1 MAIKGSDNRLPT
13 NDFSTFPLNT
23 VVAVDIFNRFEKVG
37 KFTGNSTGSGITI
50 APNHVLTAGHNT
62 YSRQANQTSEFIR
75 TTTSANQPSLIS
87 RDIGT
92 GSDPFPNTIEPY
104 FFPKGFN
111 ISKAT
116 EDDISLLRIDDEP
129 PPVSATNTIGLLA
142 FVKPETAQ
150 NLSIVTA
157 GYPDEN
163 TTYNGLPR
171 GRSLVVAPGID
182 TGNIVTT
189 QDNGRFFYSDN
200 IDTEEGQSGSGV
212 WHVLDGDTAPRV
224 LGVHVTG
231 YSKDSST
238 QRNSGVLLTTDVYD
252 SIIKQI
258 ETDSGIANADEL
270 PENALVGSDDSDNIF
285 GSYRKE
291 RILGG
296 LGDDRLFGGGANDQL
311 EGGDG
316 TDQALFSDAFTSYD
330 YTTPTPENKF
340 FEFNHVRGTQ
350 VDGKDTTK
358 EIEFAV
364 FGYSSAKNNKVDQDG
379 NLTVVDDGNLFYVPL
394 QVDPKDNKKIKDGP
408 EINPTQDI
416 LDSRGDKIGN
426 IAVKSPAWTFDG
438 DANYNLTLA
447 KTNTAF
453 NFAYLID
460 TSNSMAGA
468 SLDLAKN
475 AATNLTQSLLDQGI
489 AANSTFAIIPFN
501 STATLNTPVDASA
514 TISAIDSLTA
524 SGKSN
529 FVPALKQAQ
538 QFFQSRTNNATNI
551 AYVLSD
557 GFATGANEDLQSFA
571 EVRAFGIGRAAID
584 SLNIIDSGD
593 AKVLSNPADL
603 ATQFN
608 ATNTTLDR
616 NKIASI
622 NVRLGDEV
630 VATIAPDQ
638 LTTDTQG
645 NLTYDSTNKDTR
657 LTNLTVGRNANNQV
671 SFDLEFN
678 DGTPTTSLQYRI
690 TSGQE
695 EIRTQSADGTREV
708 ITFSVIQNDFTE
720 AGAAESAAGKI
731 TDQEITDNELANTI
745 TANSG
750 PTESAAGKITDREI
764 TGNELANTITVN
776 SGKNTL
782 NGDLGDDLFILN
794 GGINTVD
801 GGEGIDTVRLN
812 KTQATAGA
820 ITKNG
825 NTIKIGT
832 DTTLKNVEFIEFN
845 DARLS
850 ADTQTVIPIISLQS
864 QVIAVP
870 EGNEGSTPATFTVS
884 LSSPSTQDVVIDYA
898 TRSRSAIAGKE
909 FTANTGKLIIAAG
922 QATCTIS
929 IDILGN
935 TQATGDK
942 QLFLD
947 LSTNSAATFAKGKTK
962 DTAEINIQDDDTAIG
977 ISLTADRTSFVEGN
991 PNRPAAVSVTID
1003 RFGNLSDSD
1012 TIEYQLV
1019 PVGDAPA
1026 QAEDFVNGF
1035 TPGQITFAPGE
1046 NSKLLQIPISPDIDV
1061 EGDESFALQLT
1072 NIKGTAT
1079 VPPGGLQLTIID
1091 DDGTKTPLPTINGT
1105 EGDDLLQ
1112 GTPED
1117 EVINGLASD
1126 DTLYGGMG
1134 NDVINGGDG
1143 NDKIYGSEGNDTL
1156 TGGTGVDPFIFG
1168 DFSPFSAESIGT
1180 DTITDFDSDLIS
1192 LSKSTFTT
1200 LQSVTGSGFSI
1211 ESEFATVNEDL
1222 AAETSEAFIVYNS
1235 TNGKL
1240 FYNQNG
1246 SIDGLGSGAQFA
1258 TLLNQP
1264 SLSAQDF
1271 AIA

>member
-1 MAIKGSDNRLPT
+1 MTVTAPNNFT
-13 NDFSTFPLNT
+13 TFPLNA
-23 VVAVDIFNRFEKVG
+23 VVAVDIYFRLERDDSTGFLGNFE
-37 KFTGNSTGSGITI
+37 GSGITI
-50 APNHVLTAGHNT
+50 APNYVLTAGHNV
-62 YSRQANQTSEFIR
+62 YNGRNKELAFALR
-75 TTTSANQPSLIS
+75 TTTSENQLDLDTRNILLS
-87 RDIGT
+87 T
-92 GSDPFPNTIEPY
+92 KPNNVLEPY
-104 FFPKGFN
+104 FFPKRYNEFDVFDVARVEAD
-111 ISKAT
+111 IALLKT
-116 EDDISLLRIDDEP
+116 EDPLI
-129 PPVSATNTIGLLA
+129 AAGKTIGLLA
-142 FVKPETAQ
+142 FVKPGTAQ
-150 NLSIVTA
+150 NSRIVTA
-157 GYPDEN
+157 GYPSEN
-163 TTYNGLPR
+163 TTFDGRPL
-171 GRSLVVAPGID
+171 GRSLVLSPGAD
-182 TGNIVTT
+182 TGNIDIA
-189 QDNGRFFYSDN
+189 QNNGRFFYSGN
-200 IDTEEGQSGSGV
+200 IQTEEGQSGSGV
-212 WHVLDGDTAPRV
+212 WSALEGDEDPQVLEAPRL
-224 LGVHVTG
+224 LGVHTRGSVTTTDSDG
-231 YSKDSST
+231 VSST
-238 QRNSGVLLTTDVYD
+238 TNSNGVLLTTAVYD
-252 SIIKQI
+252 IIVNQIDKDTGGADASI
-258 ETDSGIANADEL
+258 L

-296 LGDDRLFGGGANDQL
+296 DGNDRLFGGGANDRL
-311 EGGDG
+311 EGGTG
-316 TDQALFSDAFTSYD
+316 IDQALFSDAFTSYD

-364 FGYSSAKNNKVDQDG
+364 FGYSGAKNNKVDQDG
-379 NLTVVDDGNLFYVPL
+379 NLIVVDDDNLFYVPL
-394 QVDPKDNKKIKDGP
+394 QVDPTNPNKIKDGP
-408 EINPTQDI
+408 EINPNQDI
-416 LDSRGDKIGN
+416 LDSRGGKIGN
-426 IAVKSPAWTFDG
+426 ITVNSPAWTFDG

-475 AATNLTQSLLDQGI
+475 AATNLTQSLFDQGI
-489 AANSTFAIIPFN
+489 AANSTFAVIPFN

-529 FVPALKQAQ
+529 FVPALNQAQ

-638 LTTDTQG
+638 LETDTQG
-645 NLTYDSTNKDTR
+645 NLTYDGS
-657 LTNLTVGRNANNQV
+657 LTSLKVGRNVSNQV

-678 DGTPTTSLQYRI
+678 DGTPTTSLQYVI

-708 ITFSVIQNDFTE
+708 ITFSVIQSDFTE
-720 AGAAESAAGKI
+720 AGPAESAAGKI
-731 TDQEITDNELANTI
+731 ADREITSSELADTI
-745 TANSG
+745 TANSSL
-750 PTESAAGKITDREI
+750 TESAAGKITDRDI

-782 NGDLGDDLFILN
+782 QGDLGDDLFILN
-794 GGINTVD
+794 GGTNTVD

-812 KTQATAGA
+812 KTQVTAGA
-820 ITKNG
+820 ITKND

-832 DTTLKNVEFIEFN
+832 DTTLRNVEFIEFS

-850 ADTQTVIPIISLQS
+850 ADNQTVIPIISLQS
-864 QVIAVP
+864 QVITVP
-870 EGNEGSTPATFTVS
+870 EGNEGSTPATFTVN

-898 TRSRSAIAGKE
+898 TRSRNAIAGKE

-922 QATCTIS
+922 QTTCTIS
-929 IDILGN
+929 VDILGN

-962 DTAEINIQDDDTAIG
+962 DTAEINIQDNDTAIG

-991 PNRPAAVSVTID
+991 PNRPATISVTID

-1012 TIEYQLV
+1012 TIEYQLT
-1019 PVGDAPA
+1019 PVGDQPVN
-1026 QAEDFVNGF
+1026 AEDFVNGF
-1035 TPGQITFAPGE
+1035 TPGQITFSPGE
-1046 NSKLLQIPISPDIDV
+1046 DSKLLEIPISPDVDV

-1079 VPPGGLQLTIID
+1079 VPPKGLQLSITD
-1091 DDGTKTPLPTINGT
+1091 DDGSETSLPTINGA

-1112 GTPED
+1112 GTPQD
-1117 EVINGLASD
+1117 DVINGLAGN
-1126 DTLYGGMG
+1126 DTLYGGVG
-1134 NDVINGGDG
+1134 NDVITGGDG
-1143 NDKIYGSEGNDTL
+1143 NDGIYGSEGNDLFTGNAGSDTFYFDQDLNRGIDAISDFTL
-1156 TGGTGVDPFIFG
+1156 
-1168 DFSPFSAESIGT
+1168 EE
-1180 DTITDFDSDLIS
+1180 DLIG
-1192 LSKSTFTT
+1192 LSKSVFTA
-1200 LQSVTGSGFSI
+1200 LQSSVGGGFDSLDD
-1211 ESEFATVNEDL
+1211 FATVTDD
-1222 AAETSEAFIVYNS
+1222 AAAASSSAFIVYNT

-1240 FYNQNG
+1240 FYNQ
-1246 SIDGLGSGAQFA
+1246 DA
-1258 TLLNQP
+1258 TADTFGDVDSWLL
-1264 SLSAQDF
+1264 
-1271 AIA
+1271 